1 MCGIAGA
8 YSFKNK
14 IVEQQ
19 WLQNAAT
26 SLNKRGPDNQ
36 NFVTIG
42 KASLVHARLS
52 IIDTSESAN
61 QPQYDASGRYA
72 IIFNGE
78 IFNYQTIRNELLQK
92 RQLNAKG
99 LRNLMQSFVL
109 QRNIIFFIAFF
120 RLFVKINYLILL

>member
-1 MCGIAGA
+1 MVCVSRIIPESWFVSHETFYLLILKSYIVILKSYIKMCGIAGA

-19 WLQNAAT
+19 WLQNTAT

-52 IIDTSESAN
+52 IIDTSTAAN
-61 QPQYDASGRYA
+61 QPIYDSTERYS
-72 IIFNGE
+72 I
-78 IFNYQTIRNELLQK
+78 
-92 RQLNAKG
+92 
-99 LRNLMQSFVL
+99 
-109 QRNIIFFIAFF
+109 
-120 RLFVKINYLILL
+120 

>member
-14 IVEQQ
+14 LVEQQ
-19 WLQNAAT
+19 CLQNAAT

-52 IIDTSESAN
+52 IIDTSVAAN
-61 QPQYDASGRYA
+61 QPIYDITQRYA

-78 IFNYQTIRNELLQK
+78 IFNYQSVRDELLQK
-92 RQLNAKG
+92 GVQFKTH
-99 LRNLMQSFVL
+99 SDTEVL
-109 QRNIIFFIAFF
+109 LYA
-120 RLFVKINYLILL
+120 